1 MEEKVTVSDALL
13 DSLEWFLDH
22 LKVEKGASPH
32 TVDAYYRDIVGIAE
46 HIGRSLGS
54 WSDLSVREMQ
64 LLDRYLAGIGQPR
77 SAQRK
82 ASSFR
87 SFLKFLKK
95 NGVAI
100 QVDLPSTGGFKI
112 PKRLPKSLSEDKVN
126 HLIDSHG
133 DEALL
138 NRRNLMILELLY
150 GCGLRVSELTA
161 LRTDDIDFSKSQ
173 LRVIGKRLKTRL
185 IPIPIHTEEKLRAY
199 LRDDRPQLVKIP
211 VSELFVTRQGRK
223 MSRQAVNTVVQQLAK
238 NAGINEPTGP
248 HTLRHTYA
256 VHLLEGGADLRS
268 VQELLG
274 HESLATTQVY
284 TELQVTEVQK
294 RYDKFHP
301 RG

>member
-1 MEEKVTVSDALL
+1 LEEKVTVSDVLL

-46 HIGRSLGS
+46 HIGCSLGS

-64 LLDRYLAGIGQPR
+64 MLDQYLTGIGQPR

-112 PKRLPKSLSEDKVN
+112 PKRLPKSLTEDKVN
-126 HLIDSHG
+126 HLIESNG

-138 NRRNLMILELLY
+138 IRRNLMILELLY

-173 LRVIGKRLKTRL
+173 LRVIGKRLKTRV
-185 IPIPIHTEEKLRAY
+185 IPIPIHTEEKLRLY

-223 MSRQAVNTVVQQLAK
+223 MSRQAVNTLVQQLARS
-238 NAGINEPTGP
+238 AGIDEPTGP

-284 TELQVTEVQK
+284 TELQVAEVQK

>member
-1 MEEKVTVSDALL
+1 LEEKVTVSDVLL

-46 HIGRSLGS
+46 YIGCSLGS

-64 LLDRYLAGIGQPR
+64 MLDQYLAGIGQPR

-95 NGVAI
+95 NGVAM

-126 HLIDSHG
+126 HLIESHG

-173 LRVIGKRLKTRL
+173 LRVIGKRLKTRV
-185 IPIPIHTEEKLRAY
+185 IPIPIHTEEKLRLY

-223 MSRQAVNTVVQQLAK
+223 MSRQAVNTLVQQLARSV
-238 NAGINEPTGP
+238 GIDEPTGP

-284 TELQVTEVQK
+284 TELQVAEVQK

>member
-1 MEEKVTVSDALL
+1 MEEKVTVSDVLL

-46 HIGRSLGS
+46 YIGCSLGS

-64 LLDRYLAGIGQPR
+64 MLDQYLAGIGQPR

-95 NGVAI
+95 NGVAM

-126 HLIDSHG
+126 HLIESHG

-173 LRVIGKRLKTRL
+173 LRVIGKRLKTRV
-185 IPIPIHTEEKLRAY
+185 IPIPIHTEEKLRLY

-223 MSRQAVNTVVQQLAK
+223 MSRQAVNTLVQQLARSV
-238 NAGINEPTGP
+238 GIDEPTGP

-284 TELQVTEVQK
+284 TELQVAEVQK

>member
-1 MEEKVTVSDALL
+1 LEEKVTVSDALL

-126 HLIDSHG
+126 HLIDSHE
-133 DEALL
+133 DDALL

-185 IPIPIHTEEKLRAY
+185 IPIPIHTEEKLR
-199 LRDDRPQLVKIP
+199 IP

-256 VHLLEGGADLRS
+256 VHLLEGGADLRA

>member
-1 MEEKVTVSDALL
+1 
-13 DSLEWFLDH
+13 
-22 LKVEKGASPH
+22 
-32 TVDAYYRDIVGIAE
+32 
-46 HIGRSLGS
+46 
-54 WSDLSVREMQ
+54 
-64 LLDRYLAGIGQPR
+64 PR

-95 NGVAI
+95 NGVEI

-126 HLIDSHG
+126 HLIESHG

-138 NRRNLMILELLY
+138 NRRNMMILELLY

-185 IPIPIHTEEKLRAY
+185 IPIPIHTEEKLRLY

-223 MSRQAVNTVVQQLAK
+223 MSRQAVNTVVQQLARS
-238 NAGINEPTGP
+238 AGIDEPTGP